1 MGNESRVKFWKDRWC
16 SEKPLCDTFPTLFA
30 LFDAKEAWVVDFWDH
45 CGEGGNYNLF
55 FVRNLN
61 DWELG
66 VMECF
71 LSKLQG
77 HSVKRGQED
86 RVVWKGDNKGVFFV
100 RGLYSLLVIDET
112 IPFPL
117 KIVWNSW
124 IPSRVSFFSW
134 EAC

>member
-1 MGNESRVKFWKDRWC
+1 
-16 SEKPLCDTFPTLFA
+16 
-30 LFDAKEAWVVDFWDH
+30 
-45 CGEGGNYNLF
+45 
-55 FVRNLN
+55 
-61 DWELG
+61 
-66 VMECF
+66 MECF

-77 HSVKRGQED
+77 HSVKREQED

-117 KIVWNSW
+117 KIVWNPW